1 MKKFSFRLDPALKWR
16 SAQMKTQEL
25 LLQTLYRDQE
35 IVQRQLQ
42 TLRAEY
48 LRAEENARVND
59 SCGGDMLAALSR
71 YRLSCMKVSAN
82 LTIRLNQLA
91 TAIERQRVALHNA
104 TRDYELLVK
113 LEDREFRQW
122 ETDHNRRIESEA
134 SEAFLLRWQ
143 RK

>member
-1 MKKFSFRLDPALKWR
+1 MNKFNFKLDPALKWR
-16 SAQMKTQEL
+16 SAQKKTQEV

-35 IVQRQLQ
+35 LVGKQLL

-48 LRAEENARVND
+48 QRAEEAARVSA
-59 SCGGDMLAALSR
+59 SCGGDTLAALSR
-71 YRLSCMKVSAN
+71 YRLACMKVSAN
-82 LTIRLNQLA
+82 LTMRFNQLA
-91 TAIERQRVALHNA
+91 MSIEKQKSALRNA

-122 ETDHNRRIESEA
+122 ETDHHRRVESDA
-134 SEAFLLRWQ
+134 SEAFLMRWN